1 MSAAKLKYR
10 IIRKTIIV
18 FGLLLTAAIVYV
30 VLVNLDSKN
39 MTFRQKLLK
48 AFYPVLMKMSSKSH
62 AKQTGSTATLKP
74 AVSFYSLSD
83 TSINGTAFDFAQL
96 KGKKVMIVNTASNCG
111 YTEQFA
117 SLEKLYRDHQ
127 QQLLI
132 IGFPANDFK
141 EQEKGSNEDIATFC
155 KANYGVSFPMMKKSI
170 VVSSPQQN
178 KVYAWLTQ
186 SSLNGWN
193 NKVPTWNFCKY
204 IIDENG
210 NLTHFFEAG
219 TDPLSKNVLE
229 ALNLP

>member
-1 MSAAKLKYR
+1 MCAANIKYR

-18 FGLLLTAAIVYV
+18 FALLITATSIYV
-30 VLVNLDSKN
+30 ILVNLDSKN

-62 AKQTGSTATLKP
+62 AKQTGSTAALKP
-74 AVSFYSLSD
+74 TVSFYSLSD
-83 TSINGTAFDFAQL
+83 TLINGTAFDFAQI

-111 YTEQFA
+111 YTQQFA

-219 TDPLSKNVLE
+219 TDPLSKPVLE
-229 ALNLP
+229 VLNLP

>member
-1 MSAAKLKYR
+1 MSVAKIKYR
-10 IIRKTIIV
+10 FIRKTIIV

-62 AKQTGSTATLKP
+62 AKQTGSTAALKP

-83 TSINGTAFDFAQL
+83 TLINGTAFDFAQL

-111 YTEQFA
+111 YTQQFA
-117 SLEKLYRDHQ
+117 SLEKLYRDYQ